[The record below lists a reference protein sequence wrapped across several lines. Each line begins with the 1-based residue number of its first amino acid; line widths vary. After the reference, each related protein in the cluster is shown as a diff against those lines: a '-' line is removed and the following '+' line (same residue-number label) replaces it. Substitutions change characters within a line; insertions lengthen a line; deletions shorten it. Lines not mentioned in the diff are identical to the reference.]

1 VGELTAGKNA
11 TYTIAVSD
19 QGPADAAGPITVT
32 DALPAS
38 LSYVSSSSSDS
49 FTCSANGQD
58 VTCATPDDVGL
69 PNGQTISLD
78 LVAAVASK
86 VTGSVTNSATATT
99 PTLDAS
105 GNPATA
111 TGSTTNPVTAVTSL
125 SLTKTLVG
133 ELTAGKSATYA
144 IAVSDHGPSDAAG
157 PITVTDDLPT
167 GLTYESSSSP
177 DGFTCSA
184 SGQVVTCATAND
196 VGLPDG
202 DTISLDLVVAVASNV
217 TGSVTNSATATTPTL
232 DSSGNPATATGSTSK
247 PVHTTAELSVHKTLV
262 GTALVVGHHATYK
275 IEVTDRG
282 PSDAAGP
289 IVVTDPLPT
298 GLTFVSSASTDGFRC
313 SAQGQM
319 VTCTSAGA
327 AGIPLGETV
336 SLTLTVEVTP
346 AVKSDKLTNTATAK
360 SATFGGSN
368 IPARG
373 SVTNRVA
380 RGTVVPPAHT
390 GEPWASPL
398 WWLATGAAAVVGFG
412 LLWMPNR
419 RRRRRGQLTG

>member
-1 VGELTAGKNA
+1 
-11 TYTIAVSD
+11 
-19 QGPADAAGPITVT
+19 
-32 DALPAS
+32 
-38 LSYVSSSSSDS
+38 
-49 FTCSANGQD
+49 
-58 VTCATPDDVGL
+58 VTCATP
-69 PNGQTISLD
+69 
-78 LVAAVASK
+78 
-86 VTGSVTNSATATT
+86 
-99 PTLDAS
+99 
-105 GNPATA
+105 
-111 TGSTTNPVTAVTSL
+111 
-125 SLTKTLVG
+125 
-133 ELTAGKSATYA
+133 
-144 IAVSDHGPSDAAG
+144 
-157 PITVTDDLPT
+157 
-167 GLTYESSSSP
+167 
-177 DGFTCSA
+177 
-184 SGQVVTCATAND
+184 ND

-232 DSSGNPATATGSTSK
+232 DSSGNPATATGSTAK
-247 PVHTTAELSVHKTLV
+247 PVHTTAELSVHKSLD
-262 GTALVVGHHATYK
+262 GTALVVGRHATYK

-313 SAQGQM
+313 SAQGQT

-346 AVKSDKLTNTATAK
+346 AVTSDKLTNTATAK

-368 IPARG
+368 TPARG

-380 RGTVVPPAHT
+380 GGTVVPPAHT

-398 WWLATGAAAVVGFG
+398 WWLATGAAAVAGLG
-412 LLWMPNR
+412 LLWVPTR